1 MRNVLFLPLLAIQA
15 LLMATAC
22 TESSDQSLFNTV
34 ASVELTSIR
43 NDLEIY
49 SSLAVNRD
57 DDESRKLKLKVAQ
70 SILRHVM
77 LIRTINPEIE
87 SLRGE
92 PLETI
97 CLLTEP
103 EARKILNEAG
113 DPQLAGLA
121 HEYLLRIEPE
131 VRKRIEKVQ
140 KTMRGRRC
148 YITPEIN
155 EITTKIPRDTN
166 P

>member
-113 DPQLAGLA
+113 DP
-121 HEYLLRIEPE
+121 
-131 VRKRIEKVQ
+131 
-140 KTMRGRRC
+140 
-148 YITPEIN
+148 
-155 EITTKIPRDTN
+155 
-166 P
+166 